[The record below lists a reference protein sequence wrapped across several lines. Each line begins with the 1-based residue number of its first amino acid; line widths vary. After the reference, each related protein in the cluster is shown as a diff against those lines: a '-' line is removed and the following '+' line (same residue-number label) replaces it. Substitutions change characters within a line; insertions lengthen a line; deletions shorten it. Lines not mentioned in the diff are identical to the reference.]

1 MLRAIGRAV
10 LAWVLAVPGL
20 AISSGP
26 LQANEFVFDPNVN
39 EEMARR
45 LAIPVYFALPESAR
59 ARLPRTIDTSDRLI
73 DFRHPDALKWNAK
86 VGLRLIVAKRD
97 GLARR
102 LAQSGLVQTGDILLT
117 FRPEWGGVGA
127 YPNVQMGVSH

>member
-1 MLRAIGRAV
+1 MLRAIGPAL
-10 LAWVLAVPGL
+10 LAWVLAASGL
-20 AISSGP
+20 TIAGGP
-26 LQANEFVFDPNVN
+26 LLANEFVFDETTN

-45 LAIPVYFALPESAR
+45 LAVPVYFALPESAR
-59 ARLPRTIDTSDRLI
+59 AELPRTIDTSDRLI
-73 DFRHPDALKWNAK
+73 DFRHPDSLKSNAR

-117 FRPEWGGVGA
+117 FRPEWGL
-127 YPNVQMGVSH
+127 SLIHI